1 MWATQEQGGWNR
13 TLVPVRLEQSD
24 WHRLVKL
31 LKMAESG
38 CNHTQ
43 CATFADPQEAH
54 PAVYYADYRCDSA
67 NDSLSN
73 RFAITESSSAVLS
86 NNDEDSNA
94 DDRTVGSSN
103 SLGSLTTVENFEN
116 AEFEHSQHQGH
127 GK

>member
-1 MWATQEQGGWNR
+1 MTAKCYAF
-13 TLVPVRLEQSD
+13 S
-24 WHRLVKL
+24 
-31 LKMAESG
+31 
-38 CNHTQ
+38 
-43 CATFADPQEAH
+43 DPQEAH
-54 PAVYYADYRCDSA
+54 PPVYYAEYRCDSA

-73 RFAITESSSAVLS
+73 RFPITESSSAVLS

-116 AEFEHSQHQGH
+116 AEEEHGQHQVH